1 MPGATEKQ
9 AIFLTPED
17 HTGDVF
23 EQDYDMLTLR
33 AHAVDPEF
41 QSTFKEGIALY
52 LGGDWAGAKV
62 LLEKADVMMATA
74 APELGGDGPSQTLLR
89 YMRDQNFEAPS
100 TWKGFRPLTAK

>member
-1 MPGATEKQ
+1 MPGASEKA
-9 AIFLTPED
+9 AIFLTPD
-17 HTGDVF
+17 DPTGDVF

-41 QSTFKEGIALY
+41 QSVFKDGIGLY
-52 LGGDWAGAKV
+52 LAGDWAGAKV
-62 LLEKADVMMATA
+62 LLEKADTMMAAA

-100 TWKGFRPLTAK
+100 TWKGYRPLTSK